1 MRGRCSN
8 RECWTPGS
16 SPFWDGGG
24 VVREWGVVTG
34 HVPWKRHLREWTSLE
49 TRPLWIDP
57 HSLPQM
63 FPESPHLGLL
73 MLHSAENTSPW

>member
-1 MRGRCSN
+1 MRGRAAGAATGN
-8 RECWTPGS
+8 TGLLEALLFGMV
-16 SPFWDGGG
+16 GGCRG
-24 VVREWGVVTG
+24 GVVTG

-49 TRPLWIDP
+49 THPLWIDP

-73 MLHSAENTSPW
+73 MLRSA